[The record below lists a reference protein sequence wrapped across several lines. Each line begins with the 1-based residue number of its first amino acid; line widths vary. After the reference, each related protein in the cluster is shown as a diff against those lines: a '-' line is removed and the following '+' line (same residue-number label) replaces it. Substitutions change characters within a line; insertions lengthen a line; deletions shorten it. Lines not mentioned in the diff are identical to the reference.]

1 MFGYVMEGD
10 NPTPADERRV
20 REKIVL
26 DALVSMVAVNEKH
39 IQGLGD
45 VSNSG
50 GDFFRVRIA
59 TNQVHTLKR
68 FAECVIEQ
76 RTDLAL
82 SSPEFAAGKVNANDR
97 GAWSRQSG
105 EDAERSSLER
115 AYF

>member
-10 NPTPADERRV
+10 NSARADERRV

-26 DALVSMVAVNEKH
+26 DAVVSMVAIDEKD

-59 TNQVHTLKR
+59 ANQVHTLKR
-68 FAECVIEQ
+68 FPECVIEQ
-76 RTDLAL
+76 RTDLTL
-82 SSPEFAAGKVNANDR
+82 SSPEFAAGKINANDR
-97 GAWSRQSG
+97 RARSGQSG
-105 EDAERSSLER
+105 EDAKRSSLER